1 MHLVDKPLRY
11 RRTDGGFFA
20 MDLGHANMHTRP
32 TPVRYCGGRHPLAEF
47 GMKAVEIEDRSG
59 TTAYHV
65 PEGIL
70 AVYDPRGLAARTSD
84 RPRISTL
91 EIAPALLTSC
101 GVAPPPY
108 MARQTIVS

>member
-1 MHLVDKPLRY
+1 
-11 RRTDGGFFA
+11 
-20 MDLGHANMHTRP
+20 
-32 TPVRYCGGRHPLAEF
+32 
-47 GMKAVEIEDRSG
+47 MKAVEIEDRSG

-70 AVYDPRGLAARTSD
+70 AVYDPRGTAARAAD

-101 GVAPPPY
+101 GVAPPSY
-108 MARQTIVS
+108 MARQTIVSPG